1 MRTKLDELDELAFV
15 IMLLLGTAFMAAMFG
30 DVGNK
35 YRDNLR
41 KRVQEARN
49 QIQKEYVNNQLQNKA
64 TAFPETTVDA
74 PQYDLP

>member
-1 MRTKLDELDELAFV
+1 MRTKLDQLDELAFV
-15 IMLLLGTAFMAAMFG
+15 IMLLLGIAFMAAMFG

-64 TAFPETTVDA
+64 TASPKTADA
-74 PQYDLP
+74 LQHDLP